1 MASFLDMIAAL
12 ESTVWPPRKASAS
25 TCLLLASRPM
35 NGRGRLWAVV
45 GLVGGFVASP
55 MDALAGPAAR
65 AQVAVLPVVVEG
77 ELDSEVRERIDE
89 RVGQALEGE
98 TYRLVRAR
106 APGGRC
112 ADAACIH
119 GIAEANK
126 ARYVIVPAVGTVV
139 QDYAIAVRLY
149 DVAGQLAASK
159 ETTCEI
165 CSHDEVVS
173 SIGEQ
178 AQQLGESVARLVEN
192 PYGDRAPER
201 REDLGPAELWVQT
214 LPSGADVRVD
224 GTSLGKTP
232 LRVEVEPG
240 LRNLE
245 IERRGYYPV
254 SKTVR
259 GTSGQTTE
267 LRLELVESGDDV
279 DRAVAITGW
288 TLGAAALPL
297 LGAGITLLVLDGR
310 PYKGSCDEGNIDYE
324 GNCRYVYDTMAGGA
338 VLTSLG
344 VATALTSVSMA
355 IVYYGRK
362 RGREKT
368 TRLPDEVGL
377 DLQPWMGKFSGFRV
391 GF

>member
-1 MASFLDMIAAL
+1 M
-12 ESTVWPPRKASAS
+12 
-25 TCLLLASRPM
+25 LASPSETH
-35 NGRGRLWAVV
+35 A
-45 GLVGGFVASP
+45 A
-55 MDALAGPAAR
+55 PAAR

-89 RVGQALEGE
+89 RVLEALEGE

-106 APGGRC
+106 APGRRC
-112 ADAACIH
+112 ADATCIH
-119 GIAEANK
+119 GVAESSK
-126 ARYVIVPAVGTVV
+126 ARFVIVPAVGTLSH
-139 QDYAIAVRLY
+139 DYAIAVRLY
-149 DVAGQLAASK
+149 DFAGQLAASK

-165 CSHDEVVS
+165 CSYDEAVS

-178 AQQLGESVARLVEN
+178 AQQLADSVARLVEN

-224 GTSLGKTP
+224 GTVLGKTP

-245 IERRGYYPV
+245 VERRGYFPIRE
-254 SKTVR
+254 TVR

-267 LRLELVESGDDV
+267 LRFELVESGDDV
-279 DRAVAITGW
+279 DRAIMISGW
-288 TLGAAALPL
+288 TLGAAAIPL
-297 LGAGITLLVLDGR
+297 LASGITLLVLDGR
-310 PYKGSCDEGNIDYE
+310 PYKGACSEGNIDYE
-324 GNCRYVYDTMAGGA
+324 GNCRYLYDTLTGGA

-355 IVYYGRK
+355 IVFYGRK

-377 DLQPWMGKFSGFRV
+377 DLQPWMGKFSGIRV